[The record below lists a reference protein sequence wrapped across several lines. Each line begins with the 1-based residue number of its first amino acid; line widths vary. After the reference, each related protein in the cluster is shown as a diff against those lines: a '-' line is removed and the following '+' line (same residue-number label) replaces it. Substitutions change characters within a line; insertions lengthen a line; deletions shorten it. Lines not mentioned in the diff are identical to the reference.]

1 MNQKVKI
8 QSHLTLYSN
17 ISIQIILDIIELVK
31 RIPGPSEEP
40 FRPNLELLLDLEN
53 RCDDYVMQCMRD
65 CWSENP
71 EARPDFATI
80 RTRLKQMKDGK

>member
-1 MNQKVKI
+1 MSQKVKI
-8 QSHLTLYSN
+8 PYC
-17 ISIQIILDIIELVK
+17 ISLDFNAKSFCLVDIVELVK
-31 RIPGPSEEP
+31 RVPGSGEEP
-40 FRPNLELLLDLEN
+40 FRPNLEWLLDSEN
-53 RCDDYVMQCMRD
+53 GCDDYVMQCMRD

>member
-1 MNQKVKI
+1 MSQKVKI
-8 QSHLTLYSN
+8 HSHHTPDSN
-17 ISIQIILDIIELVK
+17 VNQIILDIVELVK
-31 RIPGPSEEP
+31 RIPGNGEEP
-40 FRPNLELLLDLEN
+40 FRPNLELLLDSEN
-53 RCDDYVMQCMRD
+53 GCDDYVMQCMRD